1 MWSAWNRIWPYCL
14 PFLGP
19 GLGLIFRLPLGPFL
33 FNKIMVFIMG
43 QIDAVNA
50 QLLQINYHWLEISDL
65 GDGFDDI
72 LINNPSPFQCD
83 ELSSQ

>member
-1 MWSAWNRIWPYCL
+1 
-14 PFLGP
+14 
-19 GLGLIFRLPLGPFL
+19 
-33 FNKIMVFIMG
+33 MVFIMG